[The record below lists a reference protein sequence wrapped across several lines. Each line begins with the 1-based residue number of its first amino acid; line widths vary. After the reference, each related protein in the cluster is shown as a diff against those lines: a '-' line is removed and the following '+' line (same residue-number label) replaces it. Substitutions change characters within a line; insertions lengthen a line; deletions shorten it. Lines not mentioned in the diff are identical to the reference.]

1 MRIYKMSGMSLM
13 LIATILLVSGCA
25 GDKPAADKKPAESKS
40 TSTSAKDHS
49 GWWCIEHAIPEEE
62 CSMCSASYAK
72 ECKEKGDWCEKHN
85 RADLVLHLRSHPPE
99 KYVKLYEA
107 KYGKNHRPRLS
118 SARPIPS
125 EINWPQRFT
134 G

>member
-1 MRIYKMSGMSLM
+1 MRYYKMSGMLSL

-25 GDKPAADKKPAESKS
+25 GDKPVVEKTPAESKS
-40 TSTSAKDHS
+40 TSASAKNHS
-49 GWWCIEHAIPEEE
+49 GWWCIEHAIPEEV

-85 RADLVLHLRSHPPE
+85 RAESQCFICDPTRAE

-107 KYGKNHRPRLS
+107 KYGKKPP
-118 SARPIPS
+118 AAI
-125 EINWPQRFT
+125 E
-134 G
+134 